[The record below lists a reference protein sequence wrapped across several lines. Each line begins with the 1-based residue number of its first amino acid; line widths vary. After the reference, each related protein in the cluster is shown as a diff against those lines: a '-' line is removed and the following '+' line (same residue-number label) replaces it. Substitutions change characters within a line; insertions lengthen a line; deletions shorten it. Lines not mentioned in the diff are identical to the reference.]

1 MQKKKRIINKM
12 INAFVNFCLFLAL
25 AYLALTIPQTYAFI
39 TQSDVKDIYFQ
50 MDEMTSLITSSDT
63 IIENTVDLSGLVYF
77 DLNDLS
83 MLNSM
88 AISTT
93 FTIYNDSEI
102 EQRIQIKLSDV
113 SNGLM
118 YLVVDSNEIDYK
130 TIIEQTSDG
139 LSSGSM
145 TSTIEGKVDY
155 HNHQYL
161 SDLYEGLTNVLQP
174 NSSRT
179 IKIVYFG
186 DYDSLSAQDKS
197 NYLNLSFNPLIT
209 IKTHQV
215 HPLRGSYD
223 YDLD

>member
-1 MQKKKRIINKM
+1 MQKKKIINKM

-39 TQSDVKDIYFQ
+39 TQSDVKDTYFQ
-50 MDEMTSLITSSDT
+50 MDEMTSVITSSDT
-63 IIENTVDLSGLVYF
+63 IIENTIDLNGLAYF

-102 EQRIQIKLSDV
+102 EQRIQIKLSDI
-113 SNGLM
+113 SEGLV
-118 YLVVDSNEIDYK
+118 YLVVDENQSDYK
-130 TIIEQTSDG
+130 SIIEQTSDG
-139 LSSGSM
+139 LSSGS
-145 TSTIEGKVDY
+145 TTTTIKGKIDY
-155 HNHQYL
+155 HNYEYL
-161 SDLYEGLTNVLQP
+161 SNLYEGVNNILQP
-174 NSSRT
+174 SSSKT

-186 DYDSLSAQDKS
+186 DYDSLSSQDKQ
-197 NYLNLSFNPLIT
+197 NYLSLSFNPLVT

>member
-12 INAFVNFCLFLAL
+12 ISAFVNFCLFLAL

-39 TQSDVKDIYFQ
+39 TQSDVKDTYFQ
-50 MDEMTSLITSSDT
+50 MDEMTSVITSSDT
-63 IIENTVDLSGLVYF
+63 IIENTIDLNGLAYF

-102 EQRIQIKLSDV
+102 EQRIQIKLSDI
-113 SNGLM
+113 SEGLV
-118 YLVVDSNEIDYK
+118 YLVVDENQSDYK
-130 TIIEQTSDG
+130 SIIEQTSDG
-139 LSSGSM
+139 LSSGS
-145 TSTIEGKVDY
+145 TTTTIKGKIDY
-155 HNHQYL
+155 HNYEYL
-161 SDLYEGLTNVLQP
+161 SNLYEGVNNILQP
-174 NSSRT
+174 SSSKT

-186 DYDSLSAQDKS
+186 DYDSLSSIDKQ
-197 NYLNLSFNPLIT
+197 NYLSLSFNPLVT